1 MVDLMTQASP
11 VTRTVTFRAR
21 AGHGQALAER
31 LLHAAALVAEAP
43 GCELWLVHRD
53 QDDADIIRVSEM
65 WAGRK
70 QRDDA
75 LGLPGVRENA
85 AEVMRLVAEPPE
97 VVEGHP
103 LGGARMARGETGATV
118 FSIPDA
124 PDLSQD
130 TELLGRYELGQVG
143 EARYVREQLGALQ
156 IGLTHY
162 RLRSGRS
169 QGWAHRHGLVE
180 EIYVVLSGNGRIKV
194 DEDCF
199 ELQPLDAVRVAPGSA
214 REMQAGRD
222 GLEVLAFG
230 SHVPGDGEMVSD
242 WPAS

>member
-65 WAGRK
+65 WAGR
-70 QRDDA
+70 
-75 LGLPGVRENA
+75 
-85 AEVMRLVAEPPE
+85 
-97 VVEGHP
+97 
-103 LGGARMARGETGATV
+103 
-118 FSIPDA
+118 
-124 PDLSQD
+124 
-130 TELLGRYELGQVG
+130 
-143 EARYVREQLGALQ
+143 
-156 IGLTHY
+156 
-162 RLRSGRS
+162 
-169 QGWAHRHGLVE
+169 
-180 EIYVVLSGNGRIKV
+180 
-194 DEDCF
+194 
-199 ELQPLDAVRVAPGSA
+199 
-214 REMQAGRD
+214 D